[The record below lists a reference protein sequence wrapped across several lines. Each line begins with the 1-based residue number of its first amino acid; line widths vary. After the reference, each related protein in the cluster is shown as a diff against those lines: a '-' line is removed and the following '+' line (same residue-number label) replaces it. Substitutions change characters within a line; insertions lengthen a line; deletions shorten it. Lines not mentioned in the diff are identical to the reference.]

1 MRVNSQTTTLPVLSP
16 PQTSASLKSTPA
28 KSQPSNTEKL
38 MDELKNK
45 YKNIHFDFISF
56 ENDDQLK
63 KYVSSKRGL
72 NNVAIDPALLEKMA
86 NDDTVRARVE
96 SVLSMLD
103 NYRFSSQV
111 QAQLMD
117 KRLTGMGL
125 VLDENGEVSK
135 WTVMEEPKKP
145 DFYYSSLNKDD
156 HRWSQFYQKRKNP
169 KMTTYK
175 YSHSRSMA
183 SLASA
188 KNVSSVRGL
197 IASKNREIQKVK
209 LQVSDPA
216 EAASIIRQIK
226 SVIRSGNIKIARLHK
241 EERLY
246 QQQKIA
252 AKKMKVKLEKQLAE
266 ELRRKRTARKAQ
278 ERCQSDCMEDI
289 FSKPSVNDYRYKE
302 ICEQYAETMSGYT
315 GAVSGTAA
323 AGTPAVSAEAASSA
337 AQITVTSVAS
347 IDCSV

>member
-1 MRVNSQTTTLPVLSP
+1 
-16 PQTSASLKSTPA
+16 
-28 KSQPSNTEKL
+28 
-38 MDELKNK
+38 
-45 YKNIHFDFISF
+45 
-56 ENDDQLK
+56 
-63 KYVSSKRGL
+63 
-72 NNVAIDPALLEKMA
+72 
-86 NDDTVRARVE
+86 
-96 SVLSMLD
+96 
-103 NYRFSSQV
+103 
-111 QAQLMD
+111 
-117 KRLTGMGL
+117 
-125 VLDENGEVSK
+125 
-135 WTVMEEPKKP
+135 
-145 DFYYSSLNKDD
+145 
-156 HRWSQFYQKRKNP
+156 
-169 KMTTYK
+169 MTTYK

-315 GAVSGTAA
+315 GAVSGTTA

>member
-1 MRVNSQTTTLPVLSP
+1 MRVNSQTSALPVLST
-16 PQTSASLKSTPA
+16 PQASASA
-28 KSQPSNTEKL
+28 KSAPAETQPSSTEKL
-38 MDELKNK
+38 MNELRSK
-45 YKNIHFDFISF
+45 YKNIHFDFLSF

-72 NNVAIDPALLEKMA
+72 SNVAIDPALLEKMA
-86 NDDTVRARVE
+86 NDDTVRTRVE

-125 VLDENGEVSK
+125 VLDENGDVSK
-135 WTVMEEPKKP
+135 WTVMEENPKP
-145 DFYYSSLNKDD
+145 DFYYSTLNKDD

-197 IASKNREIQKVK
+197 IASKNREIQTVK

-216 EAASIIRQIK
+216 EAASIIRQIR

-241 EERLY
+241 EEHLY
-246 QQQKIA
+246 QQQRIA

-266 ELRRKRTARKAQ
+266 ELRKKRTARKAQ
-278 ERCQSDCMEDI
+278 ERCQTACMEDI
-289 FSKPSVNDYRYKE
+289 FSKPSLNDYRYKE
-302 ICEQYAETMSGYT
+302 ICEQYAETMSGMASAAPEALT
-315 GAVSGTAA
+315 SGA
-323 AGTPAVSAEAASSA
+323 PAVSAEAAASA
-337 AQITVTSVAS
+337 VQITVTSVAS
-347 IDCSV
+347 IDCSA

>member
-1 MRVNSQTTTLPVLSP
+1 MRVNSQTSALPVLST
-16 PQTSASLKSTPA
+16 PQASASA
-28 KSQPSNTEKL
+28 KSAPAETQPSSTEKL
-38 MDELKNK
+38 MNELRSK
-45 YKNIHFDFISF
+45 YKNIHFDFLSF

-72 NNVAIDPALLEKMA
+72 SNIAIDPALLEKMA
-86 NDDTVRARVE
+86 NDDTVRTRVE

-125 VLDENGEVSK
+125 VLDENGDVSK
-135 WTVMEEPKKP
+135 WTVMEENPKP
-145 DFYYSSLNKDD
+145 DFYYSTLNKDD

-197 IASKNREIQKVK
+197 IASKNREIQTVK

-216 EAASIIRQIK
+216 EAASIIRQIR

-241 EERLY
+241 EEHLY
-246 QQQKIA
+246 QQQRIA

-266 ELRRKRTARKAQ
+266 ELRKKRTARKAQ
-278 ERCQSDCMEDI
+278 ERCQTACMEDI
-289 FSKPSVNDYRYKE
+289 FSKPSLNDYRYKE
-302 ICEQYAETMSGYT
+302 ICEQYAETMSGMA
-315 GAVSGTAA
+315 GAAPEALTSGA
-323 AGTPAVSAEAASSA
+323 PAVSAEAAASA
-337 AQITVTSVAS
+337 VQITVTSVAS
-347 IDCSV
+347 IDCSA

>member
-1 MRVNSQTTTLPVLSP
+1 MRVNSQTSALPILSS
-16 PQTSASLKSTPA
+16 PQASASSKAASPGA
-28 KSQPSNTEKL
+28 QPSSTEKL
-38 MDELKNK
+38 MNELKNK
-45 YKNIHFDFISF
+45 YQHIHFDFISF

-63 KYVSSKRGL
+63 QYVSSKRGL

-86 NDDTVRARVE
+86 NDDTVRTRVE
-96 SVLSMLD
+96 SVLSMLN

-125 VLDENGEVSK
+125 VLDADGDVSK
-135 WTVMEEPKKP
+135 WTVMEETEKP
-145 DFYYSSLNKDD
+145 FYYSTLSQDD

-188 KNVSSVRGL
+188 KSVSSVRGL
-197 IASKNREIQKVK
+197 IASKNREIQTVK
-209 LQVSDPA
+209 LRVSDPA
-216 EAASIIRQIK
+216 EAASIIRQIR
-226 SVIRSGNIKIARLHK
+226 SVIRNGNIKIARLHK

-246 QQQKIA
+246 QEQKIA

-278 ERCQSDCMEDI
+278 ERCQTACMEDI

-302 ICEQYAETMSGYT
+302 ICEQYAETMSGLT
-315 GAVSGTAA
+315 GAAPGASA
-323 AGTPAVSAEAASSA
+323 AGTPAVSAEAAASA
-337 AQITVTSVAS
+337 VQITVTSVAS
-347 IDCSV
+347 IDCSA

>member
-1 MRVNSQTTTLPVLSP
+1 MRVNSQTSALPVLST
-16 PQTSASLKSTPA
+16 PQASASA
-28 KSQPSNTEKL
+28 KSAPAETQLSSTEKL
-38 MDELKNK
+38 MNELRSK
-45 YKNIHFDFISF
+45 YKNIHFDFLSF

-72 NNVAIDPALLEKMA
+72 SNVAIDPALLEKMA
-86 NDDTVRARVE
+86 NDDTVRTRVE

-125 VLDENGEVSK
+125 VLDENGDVSK
-135 WTVMEEPKKP
+135 WTVMEENPKP
-145 DFYYSSLNKDD
+145 DFYYSTLNKDD

-197 IASKNREIQKVK
+197 IASKNREIQTVK

-216 EAASIIRQIK
+216 EAASIIRQIR

-246 QQQKIA
+246 QQQRIA

-266 ELRRKRTARKAQ
+266 ELRKKRTARKAQ
-278 ERCQSDCMEDI
+278 ERCQTACMEDI
-289 FSKPSVNDYRYKE
+289 FSKPSLNDYRYKE
-302 ICEQYAETMSGYT
+302 ICEQYAETMSGMA
-315 GAVSGTAA
+315 GAAPEALAPGA
-323 AGTPAVSAEAASSA
+323 PAVSVEAAASA
-337 AQITVTSVAS
+337 VQITVTSVAS
-347 IDCSV
+347 IDCSA

>member
-1 MRVNSQTTTLPVLSP
+1 MRVNSQTSALPVLST
-16 PQTSASLKSTPA
+16 PQASASA
-28 KSQPSNTEKL
+28 KSAPAETQPSSTEKL
-38 MDELKNK
+38 MNELRSK
-45 YKNIHFDFISF
+45 YKNIHFDFLSF

-72 NNVAIDPALLEKMA
+72 SNVAIDPALLEKMA
-86 NDDTVRARVE
+86 NDDTVRTRVE

-125 VLDENGEVSK
+125 VLDENGDVSK
-135 WTVMEEPKKP
+135 WTVMEENPKP
-145 DFYYSSLNKDD
+145 DFYYSTLNKDD

-197 IASKNREIQKVK
+197 IASKNREIQTVK

-216 EAASIIRQIK
+216 EAASIIRQIR

-246 QQQKIA
+246 QQQRIA

-266 ELRRKRTARKAQ
+266 ELRKKRTARKAQ
-278 ERCQSDCMEDI
+278 ERCQTACMEDI
-289 FSKPSVNDYRYKE
+289 FSKPSLNDYRYKE
-302 ICEQYAETMSGYT
+302 ICEQYAETMSGM
-315 GAVSGTAA
+315 AGTAPEA
-323 AGTPAVSAEAASSA
+323 LTSGAPAVSAEAAASA
-337 AQITVTSVAS
+337 VQITVTSVAS
-347 IDCSV
+347 IDCSA

>member
-1 MRVNSQTTTLPVLSP
+1 MRVNSQTSALPVLST
-16 PQTSASLKSTPA
+16 PQASASA
-28 KSQPSNTEKL
+28 KSAPAETQLSSTEKL
-38 MDELKNK
+38 MNELRSK
-45 YKNIHFDFISF
+45 YKNIHFDFLSF

-72 NNVAIDPALLEKMA
+72 SNVAIDPALLEKMA
-86 NDDTVRARVE
+86 NDDTVRTRVE

-125 VLDENGEVSK
+125 VLDENGDVSK
-135 WTVMEEPKKP
+135 WTVMEENPKP
-145 DFYYSSLNKDD
+145 DFYYSTLNKDD

-197 IASKNREIQKVK
+197 IASKNREIQTVK

-216 EAASIIRQIK
+216 EAASIIRQIR

-246 QQQKIA
+246 QQQRIA

-266 ELRRKRTARKAQ
+266 ELRKKRTARKAQ
-278 ERCQSDCMEDI
+278 ERCQTACMEDI
-289 FSKPSVNDYRYKE
+289 FSKPSLNDYRYKE
-302 ICEQYAETMSGYT
+302 ICEQYAETMSGMA
-315 GAVSGTAA
+315 GAAPEALAPGA
-323 AGTPAVSAEAASSA
+323 PAVSAEATASA
-337 AQITVTSVAS
+337 VQITVTSVAS
-347 IDCSV
+347 IDCSA

>member
-1 MRVNSQTTTLPVLSP
+1 
-16 PQTSASLKSTPA
+16 
-28 KSQPSNTEKL
+28 

-135 WTVMEEPKKP
+135 WTVMEEPLSNI
-145 DFYYSSLNKDD
+145 FL
-156 HRWSQFYQKRKNP
+156 
-169 KMTTYK
+169 
-175 YSHSRSMA
+175 
-183 SLASA
+183 
-188 KNVSSVRGL
+188 
-197 IASKNREIQKVK
+197 K
-209 LQVSDPA
+209 L
-216 EAASIIRQIK
+216 K
-226 SVIRSGNIKIARLHK
+226 
-241 EERLY
+241 
-246 QQQKIA
+246 
-252 AKKMKVKLEKQLAE
+252 
-266 ELRRKRTARKAQ
+266 TA
-278 ERCQSDCMEDI
+278 D
-289 FSKPSVNDYRYKE
+289 
-302 ICEQYAETMSGYT
+302 
-315 GAVSGTAA
+315 
-323 AGTPAVSAEAASSA
+323 
-337 AQITVTSVAS
+337 
-347 IDCSV
+347 